1 MKVTVAKKREVAHG
15 IYAFELAD
23 PCGAPL
29 PAFSAGAHIDVHL
42 RDGLTRQYSLCNSP
56 HEQHRYM
63 IGVLLEPSSRGGSAA
78 MHALAEGA
86 TLEIGVP
93 KNHFPLT
100 HDATHSVLLAGGIGV
115 TPILC
120 MAERLARG
128 NASFEV
134 HYCVRDPERAA
145 FRERFATPALQPHS
159 TVYFD
164 TAPAAERIDFGK
176 VLAGPAADK
185 HLYVCGPAGFID
197 AVLREAARLG
207 WQSANVHR
215 EYFAAA
221 GANAAANAATNST
234 ADGPF
239 QVKLA
244 SSGRTI
250 DVAAGVPVTRALCEA
265 GVTIATSCEE
275 GVCGT
280 CLTRVLAGQPDHRDV
295 YLTDE
300 ERAANDQ
307 FLPCCS
313 RARSPLLVLDL

>member
-1 MKVTVAKKREVAHG
+1 MKVTVAKKHEVARG
-15 IYAFELAD
+15 ICAFELAD

-42 RDGLTRQYSLCNSP
+42 RDGLTRQYSLCNGP

-63 IGVLLEPSSRGGSAA
+63 IGVLLEPASRGGSAA

-86 TLEIGVP
+86 TLEIGAP
-93 KNHFPLT
+93 KNHFPLA

-120 MAERLARG
+120 MAERLAHG

-134 HYCVRDPERAA
+134 HYCVRDAERAA
-145 FRERFATPALQPHS
+145 FRERFAAPGLQPYS
-159 TVYFD
+159 TLYFD
-164 TAPAAERIDFGK
+164 SAPAAERIDLGK
-176 VLAGPAADK
+176 VLAAPSAGK

-197 AVLREAARLG
+197 AVLREAERRG

-215 EYFAAA
+215 EYFGAAP
-221 GANAAANAATNST
+221 ANTAQNT

-244 SSGRTI
+244 SSGRI
-250 DVAAGVPVTRALCEA
+250 VDVAAGVPVTRALSEA

-280 CLTRVLAGQPDHRDV
+280 CLTRVLEGAPDHRDV
-295 YLTDE
+295 YLTDA

-313 RARSPLLVLDL
+313 RAKSPLLVLDL